1 MQNLLLFKSNSGFFC
16 DYFKQVEFFILR
28 KRLTFNCQIDEIVN
42 RLIVDLSEVFADAF
56 IELQI
61 LMLAETGLNCIW
73 FSPLEYSFQG

>member
-1 MQNLLLFKSNSGFFC
+1 
-16 DYFKQVEFFILR
+16 
-28 KRLTFNCQIDEIVN
+28 
-42 RLIVDLSEVFADAF
+42 LIVDLSEVFADAF